1 VEFVGC
7 DKAVYSA
14 IKAVGARYMRAAQG
28 RAWLVEQASAD
39 EVMALLEYRRY
50 RLVMTL

>member
-1 VEFVGC
+1 
-7 DKAVYSA
+7 
-14 IKAVGARYMRAAQG
+14 MRAAQG
-28 RAWLVEQASAD
+28 GAWLVEQASAD